1 MNRRKTA
8 TDAEPDHR
16 LLAKLSNGDER
27 AMRLLFERHRDFVF
41 RVALGICGER
51 EEAVDV
57 VQEVFLAVLQAGATL
72 ELNGVKFSTWLYRVT
87 RNRGIDRRRRAAR
100 ATVLNERC
108 VEPIN
113 DAGPEARLLEGERRR
128 MLKCAVAR
136 LPTRPREVFVLRVG
150 MGLSADETA
159 SLIGIQPGAVRVAL
173 CKAKALL
180 QEALTARCKVS

>member
-1 MNRRKTA
+1 MQ
-8 TDAEPDHR
+8 
-16 LLAKLSNGDER
+16 
-27 AMRLLFERHRDFVF
+27 LLFERHRDFVF

-57 VQEVFLAVLQAGATL
+57 VQEVFLALLQGAATL
-72 ELNGVKFSTWLYRVT
+72 ELNGARLSTWLYRVT
-87 RNRGIDRRRRAAR
+87 RNRGIDRRRRVAAR
-100 ATVLNERC
+100 ATGLNESR

-113 DAGPEARLLEGERRR
+113 DAGPEAALLETERRH
-128 MLKCAVAR
+128 MLERAVAR
-136 LPTRPREVFVLRVG
+136 LPARPREVFVLRVG
-150 MGLSADETA
+150 MGLSAGETA

>member
-8 TDAEPDHR
+8 SDAEPDHR
-16 LLAKLSNGDER
+16 LLARVADGDER

-57 VQEVFLAVLQAGATL
+57 VQEVFLAVLQAAATL
-72 ELNGVKFSTWLYRVT
+72 ELNGAKFSTWLYRVA
-87 RNRGIDRRRRAAR
+87 RNRGIDRRRRVSR
-100 ATVLNERC
+100 ATGLNESW
-108 VEPIN
+108 VEPVN
-113 DAGPEARLLEGERRR
+113 DAGPEATLLETERRR
-128 MLKCAVAR
+128 MLERAVSR
-136 LPTRPREVFVLRVG
+136 LPARPREVFVLRVG

-180 QEALTARCKVS
+180 QEALTDRCKVS